1 MRDSNARKTL
11 CSHAPRVTVAV
22 KVQCCG
28 AWHATAAPAQPS
40 GALVLAGATACDVP
54 QACPAGIA
62 DPLQSNPNSAA
73 KVEFATVLRDSK
85 CCREV

>member
-1 MRDSNARKTL
+1 MRDSNPRKTL

-40 GALVLAGATACDVP
+40 GALVLTGATACDVP

-85 CCREV
+85 CCGAI